1 MSSFNLVSPVQGQF
15 LRLEESLV
23 DHISKLDLQLE
34 SLSTAQEEL
43 FIVKDYLER
52 TEAPFLVLSN
62 LHTAERFL
70 GKQCQELLSLSNI
83 SSELIMLVRQLRRL
97 KSIPQTD
104 TDSSVVAASSSSILA
119 STASPATKTSGRKL
133 EINPI
138 STLAVASSSSAID
151 STASPAP
158 KSFVH
163 NLEIHPIPTVEVV
176 PSLSALAS
184 KESPLT
190 KVSKCR
196 HL

>member
-1 MSSFNLVSPVQGQF
+1 
-15 LRLEESLV
+15 
-23 DHISKLDLQLE
+23 
-34 SLSTAQEEL
+34 
-43 FIVKDYLER
+43 
-52 TEAPFLVLSN
+52 
-62 LHTAERFL
+62 
-70 GKQCQELLSLSNI
+70 
-83 SSELIMLVRQLRRL
+83 
-97 KSIPQTD
+97 
-104 TDSSVVAASSSSILA
+104 
-119 STASPATKTSGRKL
+119 L

>member
-52 TEAPFLVLSN
+52 TEAPFLVLSY

-83 SSELIMLVRQLRRL
+83 SSELFMLVRQLRRL

>member
-52 TEAPFLVLSN
+52 TEAPFLVLSY

-70 GKQCQELLSLSNI
+70 GKQCQELLSLSSI

>member
-52 TEAPFLVLSN
+52 TEAPFLVLSH

-70 GKQCQELLSLSNI
+70 GKQRQELLSLSNI

-97 KSIPQTD
+97 KSIPQKD
-104 TDSSVVAASSSSILA
+104 TDSSVVAASSLSVLA
-119 STASPATKTSGRKL
+119 SAASPATKTSGRNL

-138 STLAVASSSSAID
+138 STVAVASSSSAIA
-151 STASPAP
+151 STASSAP

-163 NLEIHPIPTVEVV
+163 NLEIHPISTVEVV
-176 PSLSALAS
+176 PSSSALAS

-190 KVSKCR
+190 KVSKRRC
-196 HL
+196 L